1 MPGKRIKVNVYDLI
15 KQEIQFMELKPGT
28 KIIEAELCEKF
39 NVSRTPIREA
49 LKRLE
54 EEKFI
59 DIYPQRGTYVSKI
72 DFKLVK
78 EITYMRHILE
88 TDIFMRLCEE
98 KTKVK
103 ELVEDKLL
111 MMEFSL
117 KKRDYKAYIRHDN
130 KFHRTL
136 FECGGHEMI
145 WDTISGFMAH
155 YIRVLVLDMMM
166 PDNLEKSYESHLKIV
181 ECIEN
186 GYMDKLRKIMDVHHD
201 HYKTEEDDELIKQ
214 YPEYFVQE

>member
-1 MPGKRIKVNVYDLI
+1 MAGRRIKTNVYDLI
-15 KQEIQFMELKPGT
+15 KQEIQFLELKPGT
-28 KIIEAELCEKF
+28 KIVEADLCERFK
-39 NVSRTPIREA
+39 VSRTPIREA

-88 TDIFMRLCEE
+88 TDIFMKLCEE
-98 KTKVK
+98 KTKVS
-103 ELVEDKLL
+103 EFVEDKLL

-117 KKRDYKAYIRHDN
+117 KKRDYKSYIQYDN
-130 KFHRTL
+130 KFHRAL
-136 FECGGHEMI
+136 FECGGHEVI

-166 PDNLEKSYESHLKIV
+166 PDNLENSYASHLKIA

-186 GYMDKLRKIMDVHHD
+186 GDKDGLAKIMDVHHD
-201 HYKTEEDDELIKQ
+201 HYKTEADDELIKQ
-214 YPEYFVQE
+214 YPEYFV

>member
-1 MPGKRIKVNVYDLI
+1 MPGRRIKINVYDLI

-117 KKRDYKAYIRHDN
+117 KKRDYKAYIQHDN
-130 KFHRTL
+130 KFHRAL
-136 FECGGHEMI
+136 FECGGHEII

-166 PDNLEKSYESHLKIV
+166 ADNLEKSYESHLKIV

-186 GYMDKLRKIMDVHHD
+186 GYEDDLRKIMDVHHD
-201 HYKTEEDDELIKQ
+201 HYKTEADDELIKQ